1 MKMDRFISILAD
13 FSFGIKTHK
22 IKLWIKQDERIR
34 RESSLTHY
42 TARVTMGKM
51 KIEAWFL
58 TDKGLRRDSNQDS
71 CLINKDIGVYIVAD
85 GMGGHSGGEVA
96 SAIAVQTVEDI
107 LKRPDT
113 NEKSPREVLTLA
125 YEEASRRIYDKAA
138 HENPELAGMGTTMVM
153 AYVRGKIIYV
163 ANVGDSRCYLFKK
176 PHLWQISEDHSLLNE
191 QIRAGVMK
199 EENIGQFVARNVITR
214 SVGYEREVHPD
225 IIEREII
232 NGETYLL
239 CSDGLSGLVSDEKI
253 SQILNQN
260 SPDKAVKTCVD
271 QALANGGDD
280 NVTVLML
287 HFYE

>member
-1 MKMDRFISILAD
+1 
-13 FSFGIKTHK
+13 
-22 IKLWIKQDERIR
+22 
-34 RESSLTHY
+34 
-42 TARVTMGKM
+42 MGQM

-71 CLINKDIGVYIVAD
+71 CLINKDIGIYIVAD

-96 SAIAVQTVEDI
+96 SAIAVQTVEDL
-107 LKRPDT
+107 LKKP
-113 NEKSPREVLTLA
+113 ESHELPPRELVVLA
-125 YEEASRRIYDKAA
+125 YEEASRRIFDRAA
-138 HENPELAGMGTTMVM
+138 NESPELSGMGTTMVM
-153 AYVRGKIIYV
+153 AYVRDAHIYV
-163 ANVGDSRCYLFKK
+163 ANVGDSRCYLFQK
-176 PHLWQISEDHSLLNE
+176 PHLWQITEDHSLLNE

-225 IIEREII
+225 VIEREISA
-232 NGETYLL
+232 GEVYLL
-239 CSDGLSGLVSDEKI
+239 CSDGLSGLVTDQKI

-260 SPDKAVKTCVD
+260 SPEKSVKACVD

-287 HFYE
+287 HFHE